1 MKKVYCCID
10 LKSFYA
16 SVECVERGLDPF
28 KVNLVVA
35 DPDRSKG
42 TVCLAI
48 SPAMKA
54 LGVKNRC
61 RVYEIPKKI
70 EYITAK
76 PRMKLYIKKSA
87 EIYSVYL
94 RYISPEDIHVY
105 SIDEVFIDLT
115 DYQKLY
121 KKTAKELAKLLI
133 DEVYESTGI
142 RATVGIGTNLFLAKV
157 ALDITAKHSSD
168 FMGFLDETEFKKT
181 IWHHRPITDI
191 WNVGRGIAERLSQ
204 MGIFDLYG
212 VAKCPEK
219 ILYKEF
225 GVNAELLI
233 DHANGVEPCTI
244 ADIHAYKS
252 KSNSLSNGQVLFS
265 DYSNKDALIIVKEM
279 VEQLV
284 LELVEKHLVTD
295 SISLSVSLADR
306 NAKSIGGTVNFKEY
320 TSSLKKILTAFI
332 EYYEK
337 KVPKNVL
344 IRRVNVGLNG
354 LVDESFTT
362 VDLFTGVE
370 EINKER
376 GLQRTVVDIKDKYG
390 KNAILMG
397 TSYEE
402 RATGRVRNKLV
413 GGHNGGEDDDNGK
426 G

>member
-1 MKKVYCCID
+1 MEKVYCCID

-16 SVECVERGLDPF
+16 SVECVERKLDPF

-35 DPDRSKG
+35 DPERSKG
-42 TVCLAI
+42 TVCLAV

-61 RVYEIPKKI
+61 RVYQIPKNI

-87 EIYSVYL
+87 EIYSIYL

-121 KKTAKELAKLLI
+121 KKTAKQLAKILI
-133 DEVYESTGI
+133 NEVYESTGI

-157 ALDITAKHSSD
+157 ALDITAKHSPD

-181 IWHHRPITDI
+181 IWHHRPITDV

-233 DHANGVEPCTI
+233 DHANGKEPCTI

-265 DYSNKDALIIVKEM
+265 DYSFNDGLIIVKEM

-320 TSSLKKILTAFI
+320 TSSSKKILKAFI
-332 EYYEK
+332 NYYEK

-354 LVDESFTT
+354 LVDEAFTT
-362 VDLFTGVE
+362 IDLLTGAE

-376 GLQRTVVDIKDKYG
+376 GLQRTVVGIKDKYG

-397 TSYEE
+397 TSFEE
-402 RATGRVRNKLV
+402 HATGRERNRLV

-426 G
+426 S